1 MKGFVNLTH
10 TNNKKINDVANR
22 VSTIENTYAKKDDIS
37 NVYKYKGSVQNYSDL
52 PTVNNAVGDTYNV
65 VNAYLNYPAGTN
77 FAWDG
82 TKFDALGGSIDFSKM
97 ELTAENLSNVLQ
109 DSETIV
115 SMIDNN
121 KVEFQLSAD
130 ITNKLQRT
138 LMTPMTTPTQT
149 ELVGIDDTSS
159 QTRIEIGE
167 GLSLVGDVLS
177 VTGSNLEAHKHLILG
192 ANGVLEGNVYN
203 FTVENADDFLIY
215 RTNLTKFLVDLNLS
229 IVGDLD
235 LTKEVAIT
243 FGDTV
248 YYVFNILK
256 GNEHATI
263 QDLHQVDKY
272 SNETGYRFITE
283 MTFFET
289 SDSVGFAII
298 PTISMSD
305 ILSLDSD
312 QMDNYMADG
321 GLTNG
326 QLAVCKKVIN
336 NGYVEGGLY
345 RFEIQYP
352 DIYSWVRVDN
362 FVKDSDYATS
372 NKAGLVRMWE
382 SGGIGINN
390 VNGNIY
396 LSPATK
402 TIIDNRSIA
411 RSPITVENFEYAVKV
426 GLTANEE
433 TLTEEEK
440 TKAQEWL
447 GITELVGDIETLL
460 ENLDTGSGV

>member
-22 VSTIENTYAKKDDIS
+22 VSVIEDTYAKKEDMS

-65 VNAYLNYPAGTN
+65 VNAYLTYPAGTN

-82 TKFDALGGSIDFSKM
+82 TKFDALGGSIDFSKA
-97 ELTAENLSNVLQ
+97 EFTADKLINVLE
-109 DSETIV
+109 DTDTVV
-115 SMIDNN
+115 SIKSGN
-121 KVEFQLSAD
+121 KVQLRVGAS
-130 ITNKLQRT
+130 IVNKLNKT
-138 LMTPMTTPTQT
+138 LVVPMARPSED
-149 ELVGIDDTSS
+149 ELVGIDDTGS
-159 QTRIEIGE
+159 QIRVEIGD
-167 GLSLVGDVLS
+167 GLSLRDNVLS
-177 VTGSNLEAHKHLILG
+177 ATGGGGGDDISSHKQLLLG
-192 ANGVLEGNVYN
+192 ANGTLEGNVYN
-203 FTVENADDFLIY
+203 FIVEDAEAFLPY
-215 RTNLTKFLVDLNLS
+215 RTNLTKFLVDLSLP
-229 IVGDLD
+229 VAGQLD

-243 FGDTV
+243 FGDIS

-272 SNETGYRFITE
+272 NNEIGYRFITE
-283 MTFFET
+283 MTFFQT

-326 QLAVCKKVIN
+326 QLAVCKKVIT
-336 NGYVEGGLY
+336 NGYIEGGVY

-352 DIYSWVRVDN
+352 NTYSWV
-362 FVKDSDYATS
+362 
-372 NKAGLVRMWE
+372 E
-382 SGGIGINN
+382 IG
-390 VNGNIY
+390 
-396 LSPATK
+396 ATK
-402 TIIDNRSIA
+402 
-411 RSPITVENFEYAVKV
+411 
-426 GLTANEE
+426 
-433 TLTEEEK
+433 
-440 TKAQEWL
+440 
-447 GITELVGDIETLL
+447 LVGDINTIL
-460 ENLDTGSGV
+460 EDIVGV